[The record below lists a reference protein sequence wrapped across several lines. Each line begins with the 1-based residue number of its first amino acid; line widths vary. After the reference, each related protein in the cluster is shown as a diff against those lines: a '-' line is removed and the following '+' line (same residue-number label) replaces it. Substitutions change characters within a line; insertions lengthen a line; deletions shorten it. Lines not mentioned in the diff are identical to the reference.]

1 MGYYISGMGSIGS
14 IEVAAVVAMLRYG
27 DLDTAMKLVCMSIVM
42 RERRKSETCQWPLN
56 IVPR

>member
-1 MGYYISGMGSIGS
+1 MGSIGS

>member
-1 MGYYISGMGSIGS
+1 MGSIGS

-27 DLDTAMKLVCMSIVM
+27 DLDKAMKLVCMSIVM
-42 RERRKSETCQWPLN
+42 RERRKSETCQWSLN